1 MHNGP
6 EYPKCGE
13 EPKLGWLIDDKCE
26 NMGLR
31 CRLSRVASVLC
42 FLVVA
47 LLLLT
52 LAFGSFV
59 KTRSGPPAAK
69 VYKVTDSIASRLNL
83 TYNRK
88 RNVQTAM
95 SK

>member
-1 MHNGP
+1 MYNGL
-6 EYPKCGE
+6 EIPKCGGE
-13 EPKLGWLIDDKCE
+13 SKLSWMIADKCE

-31 CRLSRVASVLC
+31 CRLSRVASILC

-47 LLLLT
+47 LLLFT

-69 VYKVTDSIASRLNL
+69 GI
-83 TYNRK
+83 
-88 RNVQTAM
+88 
-95 SK
+95 